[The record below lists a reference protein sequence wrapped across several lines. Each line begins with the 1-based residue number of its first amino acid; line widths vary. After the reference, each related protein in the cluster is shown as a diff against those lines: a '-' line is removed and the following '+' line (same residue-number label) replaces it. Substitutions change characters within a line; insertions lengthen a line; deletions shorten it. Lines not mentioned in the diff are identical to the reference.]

1 MMMFITIS
9 VRDQSSK
16 GWGDGDHGRF
26 SEEAERHESGA
37 TRETR
42 RTSLCINDDDVVV
55 YYDGLYVVERT
66 MVCMA
71 RYFI

>member
-16 GWGDGDHGRF
+16 EWGDGDHGRF

-42 RTSLCINDDDVVV
+42 RTSLRINDDVVV
-55 YYDGLYVVERT
+55 VYYYIDERLKLEGKT
-66 MVCMA
+66 ENNGV
-71 RYFI
+71 

>member
-16 GWGDGDHGRF
+16 EWGDGDHGRF

-42 RTSLCINDDDVVV
+42 STSLCINDDDVVV
-55 YYDGLYVVERT
+55 YYYIDERLKLEVKT
-66 MVCMA
+66 ENNGV
-71 RYFI
+71 